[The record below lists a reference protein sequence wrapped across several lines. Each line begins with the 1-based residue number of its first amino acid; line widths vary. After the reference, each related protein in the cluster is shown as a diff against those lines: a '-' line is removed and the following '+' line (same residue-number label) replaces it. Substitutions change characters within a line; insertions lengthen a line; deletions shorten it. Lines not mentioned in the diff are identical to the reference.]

1 MLIARKGMFGL
12 ETETYLGEHTYN
24 THELDIIKFYIN
36 NADDKE
42 YCFVIASFNKNGE
55 IVSCGDRLFKEIET
69 QTEFDEV
76 KTLAKIGELIIAN
89 TDKVDTETKEIDIKK
104 GKIYAD
110 FIGYS
115 C

>member
-12 ETETYLGEHTYN
+12 ETATFLGEHTYN
-24 THELDIIKFYIN
+24 THELNIIKFYVN
-36 NADDKE
+36 DAGDKE
-42 YCFVIASFNKNGE
+42 YCFVIASFNEEGE

-69 QTEFDEV
+69 QTEFEEV
-76 KTLAKIGELIIAN
+76 KALAEIGGLIISN
-89 TDKVDTETKEIDIKK
+89 TDKVDTGRREVNV
-104 GKIYAD
+104 D